1 VFGDICVCE
10 REQILCLALGAFLEM
25 DIAVLLSLVGVE
37 GEVKTGSVQVGVVT
51 DRSTFYF
58 T

>member
-1 VFGDICVCE
+1 MFGDICVCE
-10 REQILCLALGAFLEM
+10 REQMLCLALGAFQEM

-37 GEVKTGSVQVGVVT
+37 GKVKTVSAQVGVVT

>member
-1 VFGDICVCE
+1 MFGDICVCE
-10 REQILCLALGAFLEM
+10 REQMLRLALGAFLEM

-37 GEVKTGSVQVGVVT
+37 SKVKTVSAQVGVVT
-51 DRSTFYF
+51 DRFTFYF